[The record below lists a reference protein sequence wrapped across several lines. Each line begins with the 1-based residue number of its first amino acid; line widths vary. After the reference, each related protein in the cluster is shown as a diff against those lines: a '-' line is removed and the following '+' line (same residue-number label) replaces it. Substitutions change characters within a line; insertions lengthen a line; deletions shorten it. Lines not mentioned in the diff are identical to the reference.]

1 MEVVEQLPNSLT
13 SLLNLVLLGEV
24 DFSAMLILLWTTGK
38 AMLFVD
44 AALGDSVNPKF
55 LSQGLVNLQP
65 SRQQPGLMQFSTGE
79 HAIGVAACG
88 ESNGGNAYAS
98 ISTI

>member
-24 DFSAMLILLWTTGK
+24 DFSAMLILLWTTGR

-44 AALGDSVNPKF
+44 TALGDSVNAKF

-65 SRQQPGLMQFSTGE
+65 SRQQPRLMQFSTG
-79 HAIGVAACG
+79 GTCNWCSG
-88 ESNGGNAYAS
+88 LW
-98 ISTI
+98 